1 MGGLLVKGWL
11 WVNTVCVAIWLHIQA
26 SGSFHHQQNENPCVL
41 SLLPGSLLFTFSPP
55 LSSALVAFFFAS
67 FVPPYTP
74 LATEK
79 SVNILPFCFSTLLY
93 LLFHQCLSMF
103 LSLAPLSSS
112 LPHSVV
118 SHPSHFPTSA
128 SPSYTLSLTHNHSSS
143 TLSKA
148 IHIRCSCHLSE
159 GFFYGNIFTHG

>member
-1 MGGLLVKGWL
+1 MLPSDYTFRLR
-11 WVNTVCVAIWLHIQA
+11 
-26 SGSFHHQQNENPCVL
+26 VL
-41 SLLPGSLLFTFSPP
+41 SIINKTRTPVCSLSCLVLSCLLFPHHY
-55 LSSALVAFFFAS
+55 LLLLLLFFFAS

-79 SVNILPFCFSTLLY
+79 SVNIPPFCFSTLLY

-112 LPHSVV
+112 LPLSVV